1 MKIILHKT
9 KFSLLLIS
17 LFFIFDCL
25 AQSQKFPDG
34 VYKEYY
40 INNQLK
46 IEGNYLRNFRT
57 GVWKFWYSNGV
68 LKSSIEY
75 KRGYINGSFNL
86 YWPDGRLKREDI
98 HKHGRFI
105 KGVCF
110 NEKGDTISFYNYE
123 ELPQF
128 LGGKEKFNEF
138 VRDNL
143 KYPVEYR
150 RDRITGTT
158 YVYCTIDKEGNLID
172 ATVHNE
178 THKLFEQEALRV
190 ISLIKKW
197 KPGQRDGE
205 NVEMN
210 VVYPIS
216 FSLEYAYK

>member
-1 MKIILHKT
+1 MRLFI
-9 KFSLLLIS
+9 LLL
-17 LFFIFDCL
+17 FILSNINIF
-25 AQSQKFPDG
+25 SQNEKIPNGSF
-34 VYKEYY
+34 KEYY
-40 INNQLK
+40 ENNQLK
-46 IEGNYLRNFRT
+46 IEGNYLRNVRT
-57 GVWKFWYSNGV
+57 GLWKFWYSNGK

-75 KRGYINGSFNL
+75 KRGYMNGYFKL
-86 YWPDGRLKREDI
+86 YWPDGKLKREEI

-105 KGVCF
+105 KGICF
-110 NEKGDTISFYNYE
+110 NENGDTIKFFNYE
-123 ELPQF
+123 VLPQF

-138 VRDNL
+138 IRDNL

-150 RDRITGTT
+150 RDRITGTA
-158 YVYCTIDKEGNLID
+158 YVYCTIDNKGNLVN
-172 ATVHNE
+172 ATVHNK
-178 THKLFEQEALRV
+178 THKLFEEEALRV